1 MEDIVTRL
9 VILRGNTP
17 DVSPAN
23 TPAQFLVLLL
33 EKNEERFQ
41 NSQIRERER
50 EISNIP
56 KGIVNK
62 GKSSTNSKFPDTSSP
77 PPLPPPPPSK
87 KSKTQKSNRREFDND
102 EDFPPPP
109 DFFEPTTPRET
120 RFLFSVGSLS
130 PLRNKLQNIA
140 TLPSKPTID
149 NFERQSHK

>member
-50 EISNIP
+50 EIWNIP

-62 GKSSTNSKFPDTSSP
+62 GKSSTNSKFPDTS
-77 PPLPPPPPSK
+77 
-87 KSKTQKSNRREFDND
+87 
-102 EDFPPPP
+102 
-109 DFFEPTTPRET
+109 
-120 RFLFSVGSLS
+120 
-130 PLRNKLQNIA
+130 
-140 TLPSKPTID
+140 
-149 NFERQSHK
+149 